1 MLAHFNEFDLDEA
14 NASLH
19 RRGKPVALA
28 PTPFALLC
36 ALVRRP
42 GMLLTKHALL
52 DEVWGHQYVTDSV
65 LKTAISDLRTVLD
78 DDARQPRFIETVPRR
93 GYRFIAVP
101 TAAPLAGT
109 AAHESQALQ
118 PSYAGSW
125 FIGRNE
131 ALARLRRFWNGA
143 LGGKRAVVW
152 IAGEPGIG
160 KTTLIEHFVA
170 GLGDVTWVRGQCV
183 DLYGAGEPYLPV
195 LEALAELCRKDNEV
209 PALLREFAPT
219 WLLQLP
225 WLSTSDEREALRR
238 ELVGV
243 SPDRMLREMG
253 ELFDRYTERRPLL
266 LVTEDLHWSDRATI
280 QLIDYVARRRASARL
295 MWLSSFRL
303 AEVVALDHPLN
314 PLRHELRLHHL
325 CEEIVLDPF
334 SETEVGDYVAQ
345 RWPALADDETFVRTL
360 HGRTDGV
367 PLFVAS
373 LLGDAMNPAQ
383 GAGDKSAPTP
393 APVVQLAVPENLAAL
408 IEHYVAR
415 LGDEQRELLSAA
427 AVSGVEFRVGTV
439 ARALEREADAV
450 DQACEELARMGQW
463 LNRAEHS
470 GDGEPSYV
478 FRHAL
483 FRQVL
488 YERTPGAVRAHLHRR
503 VGAALAQERQAGV
516 PVTPAELAMHFERGR
531 ELMRALRYYAEAA
544 EAAVLNLSPGE
555 CMNLTETALDLL
567 PQANP
572 GRERDG
578 LEIDLATLRGLAAF
592 HLIGVGSETK
602 GSFQR
607 AYALLAD
614 LPEHPRR
621 GLLLHNFGFVLCL
634 RADYA
639 EALELAARA
648 EALAS
653 ASGDPVLQLAACT
666 VQAEVHL
673 LQGRPGAG
681 RKLVEA
687 ELPALELID
696 VGPDHSFAQVTLLG
710 LLGIHLFHL
719 GLIKQ
724 ARARLEQAYARAAQ
738 LGQPLG
744 TLVAIWFDALMQ
756 VRLGDDN
763 RVLSLAGDMQTLVE
777 ETQLGQG
784 RAAGRWFRGW
794 AEARKGKSQ
803 EGFRQIRDAFEE
815 NTLAGMLAGGSE
827 VLGYAAE
834 ALLLA
839 GDPDGAERELQQAF
853 QIADKHGERVY
864 LPQLYLIEGA
874 IARARG
880 QPKAAVASVRSA
892 IEEARSQ
899 EAPWLELLALVE
911 LCSHDGAKSK
921 DRQALAAL
929 VERIPEAAET
939 DAVTRARA
947 LLRSGARVAAT

>member
-1 MLAHFNEFDLDEA
+1 MARPSSSSEPVRVHFNEFDLDEA

-19 RRGKPVALA
+19 RRGKPIAVA

-42 GMLLTKHALL
+42 GTLLTKLALL
-52 DEVWGHQYVTDSV
+52 DEVWGHQFVSDSV

-78 DDARQPRFIETVPRR
+78 DDPRQPRFIETVPRR

-101 TAAPLAGT
+101 TAAPSVGTPVQGSQVLPPHLA
-109 AAHESQALQ
+109 E
-118 PSYAGSW
+118 SW
-125 FIGRNE
+125 FIGRAE
-131 ALARLRRFWNGA
+131 ALARLRRLWDGA

-170 GLGDVTWVRGQCV
+170 GLGDVTCARGQCV
-183 DLYGAGEPYLPV
+183 DLYGSGEPYLPV
-195 LEALAELCRKDNEV
+195 LEALAELCRRDSEV
-209 PALLREFAPT
+209 PALLRTVAPT
-219 WLLQLP
+219 WLLQMP
-225 WLSTSDEREALRR
+225 WLSTSDEREALRH

-280 QLIDYVARRRASARL
+280 QLIDYVARRRGSARL
-295 MWLSSFRL
+295 MWLASYRL

-345 RWPALADDETFVRTL
+345 RWPALADDEAFVRTL

-373 LLGDAMNPAQ
+373 LLGDAMNRDQ
-383 GAGDKSAPTP
+383 GADDMSAPTP
-393 APVVQLAVPENLAAL
+393 APLVQLAVPENLAAL
-408 IEHYVAR
+408 IEHYIAG
-415 LGDEQRELLSAA
+415 LGDEQRELLAAA
-427 AVSGVEFRVGTV
+427 AVSGVEFRVNTV
-439 ARALEREADAV
+439 ALTLEREAESV
-450 DQACEELARMGQW
+450 DRTCEELVRMQLW
-463 LNRAEHS
+463 LKRVELGA
-470 GDGEPSYV
+470 DAEPSFA

-488 YERTPGAVRAHLHRR
+488 YERTPGAVRALLHRK
-503 VGAALAQERQAGV
+503 VGAALAQERQADV

-531 ELMRALRYYAEAA
+531 EPMRALRYYAEAA

-555 CMNLTETALDLL
+555 CMNLTEIALDLL

-602 GSFQR
+602 RSFQR
-607 AYALLAD
+607 AYSLLLD

-621 GLLLHNFGFVLCL
+621 GLLLHNLGFVLCL

-639 EALELAARA
+639 EAFDLSARA
-648 EALAS
+648 QVLAS
-653 ASGDPVLQLAACT
+653 ASGDPVLRLAACT

-673 LQGRPGAG
+673 LQGRPREG

-719 GLIKQ
+719 GLIRQ
-724 ARARLEQAYARAAQ
+724 ARARMVQAYARATQ
-738 LGQPLG
+738 LGQPMG
-744 TLVAIWFDALMQ
+744 TMVAIWLDALMQ
-756 VRLGDDN
+756 VRLGDAD
-763 RVLSLAGDMQTLVE
+763 RVSSLAGEMQTLVE
-777 ETQLGQG
+777 QTQLGQG

-794 AEARKGKSQ
+794 AEACKGKSQ
-803 EGFRQIRDAFEE
+803 EGFQQIRDAFDV
-815 NTLAGMLAGGSE
+815 NTRVGMLAGGSE

-839 GDPDGAERELQQAF
+839 GDHDGAQRQLEQAF

-864 LPQLYLIEGA
+864 LPELFLIESS

-880 QPKAAVASVRSA
+880 QPKSAVASVRKA
-892 IEEARSQ
+892 IEEALSQ
-899 EAPWLELLALVE
+899 EAPWLQLIALV
-911 LCSHDGAKSK
+911 
-921 DRQALAAL
+921 
-929 VERIPEAAET
+929 
-939 DAVTRARA
+939 
-947 LLRSGARVAAT
+947 